1 MTQTISVASA
11 GRRDRGFMDNPSG
24 LPTTPQ
30 PHQHQPGRT
39 FDPSVKAD
47 IFTRHGQVLGARQ
60 LSRFRDASNVRNVLP
75 LF

>member
-47 IFTRHGQVLGARQ
+47 IFTRHGQPNLNSDRLIWAP
-60 LSRFRDASNVRNVLP
+60 NW
-75 LF
+75 